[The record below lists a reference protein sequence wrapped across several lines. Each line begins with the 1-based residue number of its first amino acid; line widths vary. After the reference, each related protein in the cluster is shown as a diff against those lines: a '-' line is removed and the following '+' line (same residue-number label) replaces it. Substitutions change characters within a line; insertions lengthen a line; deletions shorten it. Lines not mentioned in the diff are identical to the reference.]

1 MLYVPDIVI
10 MFHPLAFDDLS
21 FPQAIEDFYI
31 QKVVSKGIVKAFTKT
46 ILQMTTGFNVSGFR
60 SYIR

>member
-1 MLYVPDIVI
+1 